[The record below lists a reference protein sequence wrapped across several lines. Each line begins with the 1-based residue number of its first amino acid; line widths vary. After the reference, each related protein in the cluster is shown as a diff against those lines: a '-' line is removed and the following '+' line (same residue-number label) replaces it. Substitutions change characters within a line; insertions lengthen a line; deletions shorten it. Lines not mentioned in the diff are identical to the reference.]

1 MSYAL
6 LPGVPLAEAVTA
18 VAASEVD
25 AALVSLA
32 RVHAS
37 ADPAAVHD
45 VRKRTKKLRALAV
58 ALSGAVP
65 RRQWRAASSA
75 AAEAARTLAG
85 SRDAEVRFATLTSL
99 VADRQA
105 EFADA
110 LAHAAAL
117 LRPTPDAG
125 ASARTSTAPR
135 GRAPRDRAPR
145 DRASGDRAPRDRAP
159 GDDEQVQHASWLLTG
174 VAAEIA
180 TWEIPDRFSSLRG
193 GLGDTYRDGRRRWR
207 ALASAA
213 AGGDGRHGPSLD
225 AEELH
230 RWRRAVKYRWYHTR
244 LCAAIAPDVLGA
256 EASLLDELGESL
268 GVDHDLAVLV
278 ATTSADPGAWGG
290 PDVVAELSLLAA
302 ERHGLLRARALDLG
316 RQVYALP
323 VDAHLDR
330 LGRWWRQTARR
341 PGTPR

>member
-6 LPGVPLAEAVTA
+6 VPGVPLAESVTT
-18 VAASEVD
+18 VATSEVD

-32 RVHAS
+32 RVHAG

-58 ALSGAVP
+58 ALSGVVP
-65 RRQWRAASSA
+65 RRRWRAASRS

-85 SRDAEVRFATLTSL
+85 SRDAEVRLAMLSAL

-117 LRPTPDAG
+117 VRSTPGAG
-125 ASARTSTAPR
+125 ASARTVTSL
-135 GRAPRDRAPR
+135 
-145 DRASGDRAPRDRAP
+145 

-174 VAAEIA
+174 VAAEIS
-180 TWEIPDRFSSLRG
+180 TWQIPDRFASLRA

-213 AGGDGRHGPSLD
+213 AGGTAGNVADLD
-225 AEELH
+225 AEDLH
-230 RWRRAVKYRWYHTR
+230 RWRRSVKYRWYHTR
-244 LCAAIAPDVLGA
+244 LCSAVAPDVLGA
-256 EASLLDELGESL
+256 EAALLDELGESL

-278 ATTSADPGAWGG
+278 STLAADPGPWGG
-290 PDVVAELSLLAA
+290 AEVVAEVGRLAA
-302 ERHGLLRARALDLG
+302 ERQVVLRSRSLDLG

-323 VDAHLDR
+323 TSAHLDR
-330 LGRWWRQTARR
+330 LGGWWLEAARR
-341 PGTPR
+341 PRPGR